1 VLLRNFKSDPI
12 LSTNNKNRLVEKMSD
27 NSDMLSKVQGQMSLP
42 ERIAA
47 FVPGFRGYKEKEI
60 RRESDRLIRN
70 HLYMKL
76 NNERNDLRD
85 IEQKLADRRYFD
97 VLTDMDRLGA
107 KMDRV
112 VEKINHASYGYSGF
126 FDAVKVKEGNLDSMI
141 AFDNKLLD
149 GINALTMEVDA
160 FKADLASGVTS
171 NLKTRVQNVTDKLES
186 LESTFDQRN
195 EVIMGVS

>member
-1 VLLRNFKSDPI
+1 
-12 LSTNNKNRLVEKMSD
+12 MSD
-27 NSDMLSKVQGQMSLP
+27 SSDVLSKVKGQMNLF

-47 FVPGFRGYKEKEI
+47 FVPGFHGYKEKEI

-76 NNERNDLRD
+76 QVERTDLRD
-85 IEQKLADRRYFD
+85 LEQKLTDRRYFD
-97 VLTDMDRLGA
+97 VLTDMDRLVA

-126 FDAVKVKEGNLDSMI
+126 FDAVKVREDNLDNMI

-149 GINALTMEVDA
+149 GINALTVEIDG
-160 FKADLASGVTS
+160 FKADLSGGATS
-171 NLKTRVQNVTDKLES
+171 NLKTRVQNVTEKLES
-186 LESTFDQRN
+186 LENTFDQRN
-195 EVIMGVS
+195 EVIMGVT

>member
-1 VLLRNFKSDPI
+1 
-12 LSTNNKNRLVEKMSD
+12 MSESSN
-27 NSDMLSKVQGQMSLP
+27 NSDVLSKVQGQMSLP

-47 FVPGFRGYKEKEI
+47 FVPGFHGYKEKEI

-76 NNERNDLRD
+76 SIEKNDLRD

-97 VLTDMDRLGA
+97 VLTDMDRLLA

-112 VEKINHASYGYSGF
+112 VEKVNHASNGYSGF
-126 FDAVKVKEGNLDSMI
+126 FDAVKVREENLDHMI
-141 AFDNKLLD
+141 DFDNTLLD
-149 GINALTMEVDA
+149 GINALTTEIDA
-160 FKADLASGVTS
+160 FKADLASGVTT

-186 LESTFDQRN
+186 LENTFDQRN
-195 EVIMGVS
+195 EVTLGVS